1 VSKPATRKTQATPRS
16 SQRPSAPTPRWRR
29 RAEARPTEILDAA
42 LTVFSARGFA
52 AAKLDDVAKEA
63 GVSKGTLY
71 LYFESKEALFEAMA
85 LELMRVPVMAQ
96 LETIAKAETAS
107 DALRQLIQFMT
118 RMLDDPRRSALP
130 KLIIAESA
138 GFPELAK
145 IWLKT
150 VIQPVRKRL
159 AALIETGIASG
170 EFRKVDPWETTKLVI
185 APFLLT
191 ALWRKTF
198 EHIDNRRFDFAALLR
213 QHTEFM
219 LRGLAAEREGE

>member
-1 VSKPATRKTQATPRS
+1 MGKPVRKKAAAKP
-16 SQRPSAPTPRWRR
+16 PAPRWRR
-29 RAEARPTEILDAA
+29 RAEARPAEILDAA

-96 LETIAKAETAS
+96 LDTIAKAETATE
-107 DALRQLIQFMT
+107 ALRQLIQFMT
-118 RMLDDPRRSALP
+118 RMLDDTRRSALP

-138 GFPELAK
+138 GFPELAR

-159 AALIETGIASG
+159 AALIEAGIARG
-170 EFRKVDPWETTKLVI
+170 EFRPVDPWETTKLVI

-213 QHTEFM
+213 QHTEFL
-219 LRGLAAEREGE
+219 LRGLAPDRRGE

>member
-1 VSKPATRKTQATPRS
+1 MAKTTREKGGEVRQS
-16 SQRPSAPTPRWRR
+16 LSGHGPRWRR
-29 RAEARPTEILDAA
+29 RAEARPAEILDAA

-52 AAKLDDVAKEA
+52 HAKLDDVARQA

-71 LYFESKEALFEAMA
+71 LYFDSKEALFEAMA

-96 LETIAKAETAS
+96 LETIAKAATATE
-107 DALRQLIQFMT
+107 ALRQITGLMT

-150 VIQPVRKRL
+150 VIQPVRQRL
-159 AALIETGIASG
+159 TALIEAGMASG
-170 EFRKVDPWETTKLVI
+170 EFRKVDAWETTKLVI

-191 ALWRKTF
+191 ALWRHTF
-198 EHIDNRRFDFAALLR
+198 EPIDDRRFDSAALLR
-213 QHTEFM
+213 QHLEFL
-219 LRGLAAEREGE
+219 LRGLAPDAAKPGE